1 MILLNSLLDLSRN
14 IILVISGVIKDNILI
29 NSMKV
34 MSCPQEVFLKIK
46 GEEIKWGGREIQLK
60 RKIWSRGRK
69 K

>member
-14 IILVISGVIKDNILI
+14 IILVISGVIKDNTPI

-34 MSCPQEVFLKIK
+34 MSRPQEVFLKIK
-46 GEEIKWGGREIQLK
+46 GEEIEWGGREIQLK